1 MLTWKEYIASVQWA
15 IVLLIGCV
23 QSIAGGIK
31 EQGAASW
38 LFGATV
44 GIVGLGGIGR
54 ALLLRSLAAMRA
66 EGYAYAVIG
75 GVGPQEFY
83 KKCVGAMLIPDSV
96 PGIYRDFLGGMKE

>member
-1 MLTWKEYIASVQWA
+1 MPVMMRRLRISSALHA
-15 IVLLIGCV
+15 C
-23 QSIAGGIK
+23 
-31 EQGAASW
+31 
-38 LFGATV
+38 
-44 GIVGLGGIGR
+44 IGR
-54 ALLLRSLAAMRA
+54 AMLLRSLAAMRA